1 MLNLALATSP
11 YDPARYVG
19 AVSYVGPDS
28 ARINLP
34 FAAAVS
40 ARQHA
45 GYAVHAGLVG
55 EFVFI
60 QGDEVAV
67 LGRIVEVWLPEKER
81 LSVEVPASGVPANH
95 PTGRVQLL
103 TSLDLR
109 TGRVISGIP
118 EHPRIGQHVFSA
130 HPRLVQQMVEGRESG
145 PLIELAAI
153 PQDSQTKVHISPAQ
167 LFGRHCALLGATG
180 GGKSWSVAR
189 IVGEVERLGGKIIL
203 IDPTGEFS
211 TMEDAAR
218 HVYLGGEPDGPDD
231 KRIFAGFPYWLLSE
245 LDLFAI
251 FQPSNASQAP
261 KLREAV
267 RSLKLAH
274 VIDGDTAGLYEKR
287 NASRTEHYRLWAKH
301 EAVVEADGAIY
312 SIRHLPK
319 QIFEE
324 CVFESGRAA
333 DRQDHW
339 GDYNEQVRGYCETL
353 VAKVYSITRSKPLAC
368 LFAPEKFASLPDIL
382 DEFHRSPD
390 AVLRVSMENIPFEHN
405 ARELIVNAIGRHLLQ
420 RARQNAF
427 KRMPVVVVLDEA
439 HQFLNK
445 DIGDETHRIRLDAF
459 GIIAKEGRKY
469 GLTTMLATQRPRD
482 IPEDVLSQM
491 GMFIVHRLIN
501 QRDREIVEKACGSLD
516 GSAAAFLPTL
526 GQGEAILVGVD
537 FPMPTP
543 VRILPPVHRPESKG
557 PDYEKYWGDQRRPAT
572 QSAENDE
579 RAG

>member
-1 MLNLALATSP
+1 MLNQTLATSP

-19 AVSYVGPDS
+19 SVTYVGPDS
-28 ARINLP
+28 TRINLP
-34 FAAAVS
+34 YAAAVS

-45 GYAVHAGLVG
+45 GYPIHAGLVG

-60 QGDEVAV
+60 QGDDIAV

-81 LSVEVPASGVPANH
+81 LSVEEPSSGIPTNH
-95 PTGRVQLL
+95 PTGNVQLL

-109 TGRVISGIP
+109 SGRVISGIP

-130 HPRLVQQMVEGRESG
+130 HPRLVQQMVEGREAG

-153 PQDSQTKVHISPAQ
+153 PQDSQTKVHISPGR

-189 IVGEVERLGGKIIL
+189 IVGEVGRLRGKVLL

-211 TMEDAAR
+211 TMAGAVR

-231 KRIFAGFPYWLLSE
+231 KRVFAGFPYWLLSE

-251 FQPSNASQAP
+251 FQPSNATQAP

-267 RSLKLAH
+267 RSLKLAY
-274 VIDGDTAGLYEKR
+274 VVDGDKAELYKKQ
-287 NASRTEHYRLWAKH
+287 NASRAEHYRLWAKH
-301 EAVVEADGAIY
+301 EAVVEADGARY
-312 SIRHLPK
+312 SIRNLPK

-324 CVFESGRAA
+324 CVYESGRAA

-353 VAKVYSITRSKPLAC
+353 VAKVYSITRSKALAC
-368 LFAPEKFASLPDIL
+368 LFTPEKYASLPDML
-382 DEFHRSPD
+382 DEFHRSSD
-390 AVLRVSMENIPFEHN
+390 SVLRVSMENVPFEHS
-405 ARELIVNAIGRHLLQ
+405 ARELIVNAVGRYLLQ
-420 RARQNAF
+420 RARQGVF
-427 KRMPVVVVLDEA
+427 KRMPLVVALDEA

-445 DIGDETHRIRLDAF
+445 DIGDEAHRVRLDAF

-469 GLTTMLATQRPRD
+469 GLTTLLATQRPRD

-501 QRDREIVEKACGSLD
+501 QRDREIVEKACGNLD

-557 PDYEKYWGDQRRPAT
+557 PDYEKCWGHQQETD
-572 QSAENDE
+572 
-579 RAG
+579 